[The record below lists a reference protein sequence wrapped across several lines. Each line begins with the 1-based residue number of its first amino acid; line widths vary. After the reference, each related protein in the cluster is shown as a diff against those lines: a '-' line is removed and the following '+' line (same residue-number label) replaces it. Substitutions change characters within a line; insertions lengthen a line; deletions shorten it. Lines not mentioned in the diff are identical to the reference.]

1 MLVIEIG
8 LGVVSVPPLFCYLKD
23 IDYRGKISM
32 LCEFL
37 SVDPEINPDLARDA
51 FASCCVPPAHYVPG
65 HTHPTAAAHRSAA
78 TQCSKNIAANCGSD
92 LYFIQ
97 MSKSD
102 QRKGYKG
109 SRQTWWAKDT
119 NVENRCDE
127 KKDDCMLAIVD
138 TDYYMDM
145 PYLLG
150 GKPRPVLLYTAV
162 PAEASAHD
170 QETFTSFN
178 EKGQL
183 DTVVA
188 GGGRYTHFLW
198 DYATDC
204 LIVRKKVCFITYRMT
219 TYAVERKQISPHRQ
233 LILLAPI
240 KVYDGIFSSWLAGKL
255 IEGKTLKRF
264 NPIVEARDGSKFI
277 RFNVHKTTGTFVT
290 TSRPGEALCS
300 TLSLADDNAIAAV
313 ARLGTTN
320 LMIPT
325 TASWMP
331 IVTSTD
337 QNVARLQKRMA
348 TITTEYHRL
357 AIPRKVPTVFPVE
370 QAVRTY
376 QFNPST
382 FDPEARSKLQAF
394 MNPLVHGAFAGA
406 NTSANALQ
414 AIKGR
419 IEALKKKEPNYNSI
433 VDKFMDEFVNLVCG
447 SAVLHPCDYESIAER
462 QISAPQRVS
471 LRKAVSTGIIWRR
484 IVKSF
489 IKGEAYADVKDGR
502 IITTFDDL
510 QKLMLAMFAQPA
522 AAHMK
527 QFEWYGPGKKPSEIA
542 KRMVDICAD
551 ADFMNISDYHRM
563 DGTITGTLRELDRRV
578 LLRLFPAYRAEL
590 NELLKATANNTGYL
604 DEHRYDQ
611 GTAQGSGCSLT
622 SFIQTLRAAFCSYC
636 AYRHGKNEYGYMYE
650 PVRAF
655 EALGVHNG
663 DDGADP
669 GLSVSDHQWAASKL
683 GLVLE
688 ASTVQRGE
696 PGVNFLARYY
706 SSEVWFGCPDSMCD
720 IRRQLAKFHTTLR
733 LPHNVTPEQKC
744 VEKAMAYVATDG
756 NTPVLGELCK
766 QVLVLSSYRPQ
777 TPLGIGYWW
786 GRFASSDQ
794 YPNNN
799 DSGWMDVELTRLF
812 PEFDREMFNQWL
824 ASASTI
830 QEMLSP
836 PLCAEPVPARPSA
849 AVVVDDDIVVP
860 ATLPTPTP
868 AAPVAATVPTANA
881 RTRNVERRRSD
892 TNIRGRGRGQGRGRG
907 RGRGANTRTQQQQPP
922 TAAAETVTA
931 RRRTPP
937 QGAPQYRPVNPR
949 S

>member
-1 MLVIEIG
+1 MLVIEIS
-8 LGVVSVPPLFCYLKD
+8 LGVVSIPPIFCYLKD

-37 SVDPEINPDLARDA
+37 SVDPAIAPDLARDA
-51 FASCCVPPAHYVPG
+51 FASCCVPPALPVSG
-65 HTHPTAAAHRSAA
+65 HTHPTAAAYRSAA
-78 TQCSKNIAANCGSD
+78 TLCSKNIAASCGTD

-119 NVENRCDE
+119 NVENRRDV
-127 KKDDCMLAIVD
+127 KKDDDMLAIVD

-145 PYLLG
+145 PYILG

-162 PAEASAHD
+162 PSEAAAHD
-170 QETFTSFN
+170 QESFTSFN
-178 EKGQL
+178 DKGQL

-188 GGGRYTHFLW
+188 GGGRYTHYLW

-204 LIVRKKVCFITYRMT
+204 LIVRKRFCFITYRMT
-219 TYAVERKQISPHRQ
+219 TYAVERKQISAHRQ

-240 KVYDGIFSSWLAGKL
+240 KVYNGIFSAWLAGML
-255 IEGKTLKRF
+255 IEGKTLDRF
-264 NPIVEARDGSKFI
+264 DPLVTARDGTKFI
-277 RFNVHKTTGTFVT
+277 RFNVHKNTGTFVT
-290 TSRPGEALCS
+290 TARPGEALCA
-300 TLSLADDNAIAAV
+300 TISLADDNAVAAV

-331 IVTSTD
+331 SVPSTD
-337 QNVARLQKRMA
+337 PNVTRLQKRMA

-357 AIPRKVPTVFPVE
+357 AIPRKVPTVFPVVE
-370 QAVRTY
+370 AVRTY
-376 QFNPST
+376 QFNPSNY
-382 FDPEARSKLQAF
+382 DQEARSKVQAF

-406 NTSANALQ
+406 NTSDNARQ

-419 IEALKKKEPNYNSI
+419 IEALKKKEPPYSPI
-433 VDKFMDEFVNLVCG
+433 IDKFMEEFVNLVVRG
-447 SAVLHPCDYESIAER
+447 AELHPCDYESIAER
-462 QISAPQRVS
+462 QTSAPQRVS
-471 LRKAVSTGIIWRR
+471 LRKAVTTGIVWRR

-510 QKLMLAMFAQPA
+510 QKLMLAMFALPA

-527 QFEWYGPGKKPSEIA
+527 QFAWYGPGKKPLEIA
-542 KRMVDICAD
+542 NRMVEICAD

-563 DGTITGTLRELDRRV
+563 DGTITATLRELDRRV
-578 LLRLFPAYRAEL
+578 LLRMFPAYRAEL
-590 NELLKATANNTGYL
+590 NELLKATANNTGFL
-604 DEHRYDQ
+604 DEHKYEQ

-636 AYRHGKNEYGYMYE
+636 AYRHGKNQYGYMFE
-650 PVRAF
+650 PMRAF
-655 EALGVHNG
+655 EALGIHNG

-669 GLSVSDHQWAASKL
+669 GLSVSDHQWAAAKL

-688 ASTVQRGE
+688 ASTVQRGF

-744 VEKAMAYVATDG
+744 VEKAMAYVATDC
-756 NTPVLGELCK
+756 NTPILGEFCK
-766 QVLVLSSYRPQ
+766 QMLVLSSFRPQ

-799 DSGWMDVELTRLF
+799 VAGWMDVELTRMF
-812 PEFDREMFNQWL
+812 PEFDRALFNQWL
-824 ASASTI
+824 ASAQTV

-836 PLCAEPVPARPSA
+836 PLCAEPVPARPSVP
-849 AVVVDDDIVVP
+849 AVVDGAIVEP
-860 ATLPTPTP
+860 AAPAAITPPPAPTPT
-868 AAPVAATVPTANA
+868 VPTSSARLRNTERRNSTPNA
-881 RTRNVERRRSD
+881 R
-892 TNIRGRGRGQGRGRG
+892 GRGRG
-907 RGRGANTRTQQQQPP
+907 RGRGPGRSSTSQQQQQPVVA
-922 TAAAETVTA
+922 TANAT
-931 RRRTPP
+931 RRPP
-937 QGAPQYRPVNPR
+937 PRGPQYRRVNP
-949 S
+949 